1 MLFLEAI
8 AISLV
13 ELFLILSIYNWY
25 IIPAIE
31 RRVIDKWLDE
41 INGGAVDLT
50 QILDEVTSDGAEK
63 VMQMVNHRLLS
74 GTGNLAKVLNNPGDD
89 PAQNAM
95 RFGEGILKDLGL
107 KSPSALMVFKLLN
120 SLGNVDLPADAKG
133 GGGRRLLSAPR
144 AGHGR
149 MSPTTNDRLLSASC
163 SGKSN
168 QNIRRPTLL

>member
-50 QILDEVTSDGAEK
+50 QILDEVTTDGADK
-63 VMQMVNHRLLS
+63 VMQLVNHRLLS

-120 SLGNVDLPADAKG
+120 SLGNVDLPEDAKG
-133 GGGRRLLSAPR
+133 GGEAPFE
-144 AGHGR
+144 
-149 MSPTTNDRLLSASC
+149 
-163 SGKSN
+163 
-168 QNIRRPTLL
+168 RPTGRPWSHESDHP

>member
-74 GTGNLAKVLNNPGDD
+74 STGNLAKVLNNPGDD
-89 PAQNAM
+89 PAENAM

-120 SLGNVDLPADAKG
+120 SLNGGLPEAVKG
-133 GGGRRLLSAPR
+133 GGEAVFEP
-144 AGHGR
+144 
-149 MSPTTNDRLLSASC
+149 PTGQPWSHDSDHA
-163 SGKSN
+163 
-168 QNIRRPTLL
+168 